1 VFVGKV
7 STQMLAKLLKVNDS
21 KLSRL
26 TKYSSTVC
34 SKKEDIMENKIS
46 VMYVAFILSE
56 HPSFLTH
63 IGLGTNC
70 MSDVQTFIKQTVD
83 LKLIIE

>member
-1 VFVGKV
+1 M
-7 STQMLAKLLKVNDS
+7 TKLLKLNGS

-26 TKYSSTVC
+26 MEYSSTVF

-46 VMYVAFILSE
+46 LMYVAFILSE
-56 HPSFLTH
+56 LPSFLTCTDH
-63 IGLGTNC
+63 GTNC
-70 MSDVQTFIKQTVD
+70 LSNVQIFIKQTLD